1 MDSAQALIIIALRAK
16 AVENAVDHLQ
26 PKAVTVVTSQESLE
40 EIIVGCSGLRQRG
53 VDFKYQPLDEAM
65 EIAESFKRFDRVL
78 AQFQRAGYSNRE
90 IFLDATGGTTPLRVG
105 AALAAM
111 MRNVKIVH
119 QRVRQDRYAGGGW
132 QEYTSEDIEL
142 LPMGNPLEKGGAPIT
157 YPGSPLI
164 AMTLLG
170 SDDGYVRG
178 ERFVFCDLDAE
189 SLSTISQDARRLS
202 LPEDRLRLVEG
213 DGITAVNRPRP
224 KTRGSSFASICR

>member
-40 EIIVGCSGLRQRG
+40 EIIVGCSTLRQRG

-78 AQFQRAGYSNRE
+78 AQFQRTGYSNRD
-90 IFLDATGGTTPLRVG
+90 ILLDATGGTTPLRVG

-119 QRVRQDRYAGGGW
+119 QRVRRDRYVGGVG
-132 QEYTSEDIEL
+132 TST
-142 LPMGNPLEKGGAPIT
+142 P
-157 YPGSPLI
+157 
-164 AMTLLG
+164 
-170 SDDGYVRG
+170 
-178 ERFVFCDLDAE
+178 
-189 SLSTISQDARRLS
+189 
-202 LPEDRLRLVEG
+202 
-213 DGITAVNRPRP
+213 PR
-224 KTRGSSFASICR
+224 T